1 MVQKEFFSQMEL
13 EQYTDKAKETMVE
26 AMENAR
32 ALDHQTITTAHV
44 MKAIL
49 LNNKKRFRKLIEL
62 VGGNYYWCIQ
72 ETDKILIS
80 LPRVEGYKNLFIDAE
95 LSESINS
102 ADIYAQKLGDK
113 FIGLEALFL
122 GIVLGKSE
130 ISKKLVKKMKNI
142 NQLEELVLAERK
154 GNKIES
160 QGHQEGDNILD
171 DYTVNLTNRA
181 SEGRI
186 DPIIGRDEEIRRTIQ
201 VLSRRTKNNPIL
213 IGFPGVG
220 KTAIAEGLALRIV
233 RKDVPEVLLDKKL
246 LSLDMG
252 SLVAGAK
259 YRGEFEERLKSV
271 LQAIESSKGEII
283 LFIDEVHLLVGAGK
297 SEGSMDA
304 SNLLKPALARGSL
317 RCIGA
322 TTLDEHRKYI
332 EKDAALARRFQPVM
346 ITPPN
351 TKECLS
357 ILRGIKDK
365 YEVHHGV
372 SISDNAL
379 IAAVKMSDRYI
390 TDRFLPDKAIDLVDE
405 AAAKLKMEL
414 GSKPI
419 ELEDLEREI
428 LQKEIERE
436 ALKKENDF
444 ESRARLTELVNDLK
458 MLSQKSNKLNE
469 QWKTEIVNVKD
480 LSSNKEMLEKFKSEL
495 EGSKRNG
502 DLQRAGELTYSVI
515 PKLEMEIKE
524 AEKRSLNA
532 KQINP
537 ERVSENHIAN
547 VVAKWSG
554 IPVEKLLGSEK
565 SKLMDMEELLSQS
578 VIGQKEPVES
588 VSKAIRRAK
597 AGLSDLKRPLASFL
611 FLGPTGVG
619 KTELSKT
626 LSEFLFQDR
635 EAMTRIDMSEYMEK
649 HSVARLIGSPPGYVG
664 FEEGGALTEAVRRK
678 PYQVVLFDEVE
689 KAHNDIINLLL
700 QVLDEGRLT
709 DAHGRNVSFANSI
722 IILTSNLG
730 AEEFIKPAENK
741 PKIIEQNVMKH
752 VKKWF
757 KPEFLNR
764 LDDIVTFNSLK
775 INDIEEIISIRVS
788 ELQQLLQER
797 NIDLVI
803 SEKAKSWIAKNSFDK
818 EYGARPLKRTIESNI
833 KDKLADQLLVGNLKE
848 GNVAFV
854 DEENDSISLKIR
866 DSVNT
871 VH

>member
-1 MVQKEFFSQMEL
+1 MEL
-13 EQYTDKAKETMVE
+13 EHYTDQAKKTMVE
-26 AMENAR
+26 AMESAR

-49 LNNKKRFRKLIEL
+49 LNNKGRFRKLIES
-62 VGGNYYWCIQ
+62 VGGNYYLVIQ

-80 LPRVEGYKNLFIDAE
+80 LPRVEGHKNLFVDAS
-95 LSESINS
+95 LSESIKN
-102 ADIYAQKLGDK
+102 AEIYAQRFGDK

-130 ISKKLVKKMKNI
+130 VSKKLVNKMKNI
-142 NQLEELVLAERK
+142 NQLEELVTAERR

-160 QGHQEGDNILD
+160 QSHQEGDNILH

-181 SEGRI
+181 SEGGI

-233 RKDVPEVLLDKKL
+233 REDVPEVLLDKKL

-271 LQAIESSKGEII
+271 LQAIERSKGEII

-372 SISDNAL
+372 SISDSAL
-379 IAAVKMSDRYI
+379 TAAVKMSDRYI

-444 ESRARLTELVNDLK
+444 ESRARLTELISDIK
-458 MLSQKSNKLNE
+458 MLSQKSNNLNE

-495 EGSKRNG
+495 EESKRNG

-537 ERVSENHIAN
+537 ERVSEDHIAN

-578 VIGQKEPVES
+578 VIGQREPVES

-619 KTELSKT
+619 KTELSKA

-689 KAHNDIINLLL
+689 KAHNDVLNLLL
-700 QVLDEGRLT
+700 QVLDEGNLT

-730 AEEFIKPAENK
+730 AEEFIKPADNK

-752 VKKWF
+752 VKNWF

-775 INDIEEIISIRVS
+775 INDIEEIISIR
-788 ELQQLLQER
+788 EL
-797 NIDLVI
+797 N
-803 SEKAKSWIAKNSFDK
+803 
-818 EYGARPLKRTIESNI
+818 
-833 KDKLADQLLVGNLKE
+833 
-848 GNVAFV
+848 
-854 DEENDSISLKIR
+854 KI
-866 DSVNT
+866 
-871 VH
+871 

>member
-1 MVQKEFFSQMEL
+1 MDL
-13 EQYTDKAKETMVE
+13 ERYTNNAKETMVE
-26 AMENAR
+26 AMENAK

-44 MKAIL
+44 MKSIL
-49 LNNKKRFRKLIEL
+49 LNNKQRFRKLIEL
-62 VGGNYYWCIQ
+62 VGGDYFSVLQ
-72 ETDKILIS
+72 EADKLLIS
-80 LPRVEGYKNLFIDAE
+80 LPKVEGHKNLFIDTN
-95 LSESINS
+95 LSEAIKS
-102 ADIYAQKLGDK
+102 AEIYADKLGDK

-122 GIVLGKSE
+122 GIALGQSE
-130 ISKKLVKKMKNI
+130 ISKKLKSKVKNI
-142 NQLEELVLAERK
+142 DQLEDFVLTDRK

-160 QGHQEGDNILD
+160 QTHQEGENVLDN
-171 DYTVNLTNRA
+171 YTVNLTDKA
-181 SEGRI
+181 LEGRI

-213 IGFPGVG
+213 IGSPGVG
-220 KTAIAEGLALRIV
+220 KTAIAEGLALRIF

-271 LQAIESSKGEII
+271 LQAIENSLGQII

-304 SNLLKPALARGSL
+304 SNLLKPALARGTL

-346 ITPPN
+346 VNPPSTN
-351 TKECLS
+351 ECLS

-372 SISDNAL
+372 SISDGAL

-390 TDRFLPDKAIDLVDE
+390 TDRFLPDKAIDLMDE

-419 ELEDLEREI
+419 EIEDLEREI

-444 ESRARLTELVNDLK
+444 ESRARLTELMNDLK
-458 MLSQKSNKLNE
+458 VLSQKSNTLNE
-469 QWKTEIVNVKD
+469 QWNMEIVNVKG
-480 LSSNKEMLEKFKSEL
+480 LSSNKEMLEKLKTEL
-495 EGSKRNG
+495 EESKRSG
-502 DLQRAGELTYSVI
+502 DLERAGELTYAVI
-515 PKLEMEIKE
+515 PKLEMAIEE
-524 AEKRSLNA
+524 AEKRSLDA

-537 ERVSENHIAN
+537 ERVSEDHIAN
-547 VVAKWSG
+547 VVSKWSG
-554 IPVEKLLGSEK
+554 IPVEKLLGNEK
-565 SKLMDMEELLSQS
+565 SQLMEMEALLSQS
-578 VIGQKEPVES
+578 VIGQREAVEC

-626 LSEFLFQDR
+626 LSEFLFQDK

-649 HSVARLIGSPPGYVG
+649 HSVSRLIGSPPGYVG

-678 PYQVVLFDEVE
+678 PYQVILFDEVE
-689 KAHNDIINLLL
+689 KAHNDVLNLLL
-700 QVLDEGRLT
+700 QVLDEGNLT
-709 DAHGRNVSFANSI
+709 DAHGRNISFSNAI

-730 AEEFIKPAENK
+730 SEEFNKTRDKGLKTIKH
-741 PKIIEQNVMKH
+741 NVMKH
-752 VKKWF
+752 VKRWF

-775 INDIEEIISIRVS
+775 INDIEKIISIRVV
-788 ELQQLLQER
+788 ELKKLLQEK

-803 SEKAKSWIAKNSFDK
+803 SEKAKSWIAKNSFDE

-833 KDKLADQLLVGNLKE
+833 KDKLADQLLSGKLKE
-848 GNVAFV
+848 GNLAFV

-866 DSVNT
+866 DSEKT
-871 VH
+871 IH

>member
-1 MVQKEFFSQMEL
+1 MDL
-13 EQYTDKAKETMVE
+13 ERYTNNAKETMVE
-26 AMENAR
+26 AMENAK

-44 MKAIL
+44 IKSIL
-49 LNNKKRFRKLIEL
+49 LNNKQRFRKLIEL
-62 VGGNYYWCIQ
+62 VGGDYFSVLQ
-72 ETDKILIS
+72 EADKLLIS
-80 LPRVEGYKNLFIDAE
+80 LPKVEGHKNLFIDTN
-95 LSESINS
+95 LSEAIKS
-102 ADIYAQKLGDK
+102 AEIYADKLGDK

-122 GIVLGKSE
+122 GIALGQSE
-130 ISKKLVKKMKNI
+130 ISKKLKSKVKNI
-142 NQLEELVLAERK
+142 DQLEDFVLTDRK

-160 QGHQEGDNILD
+160 QTHQEGENVLDN
-171 DYTVNLTNRA
+171 YTVNLTKKA
-181 SEGRI
+181 LEGRI

-213 IGFPGVG
+213 IGSPGVG
-220 KTAIAEGLALRIV
+220 KTAIAEGLALRIF

-252 SLVAGAK
+252 LLVAGAK

-271 LQAIESSKGEII
+271 LQAIENSQGQII

-304 SNLLKPALARGSL
+304 SNLLKPALARGTL

-346 ITPPN
+346 VNPPN
-351 TKECLS
+351 TNECLS

-372 SISDNAL
+372 SISDGAL

-390 TDRFLPDKAIDLVDE
+390 TDRFLPDKAIDLMDE

-444 ESRARLTELVNDLK
+444 ESRARLTELMNDLK
-458 MLSQKSNKLNE
+458 VLSQKSNTLNE
-469 QWKTEIVNVKD
+469 QWNMEIVNVKD
-480 LSSNKEMLEKFKSEL
+480 LSSNKEMLEKLKTEL
-495 EGSKRNG
+495 EESKRSG
-502 DLQRAGELTYSVI
+502 DLERAGELTYAVI
-515 PKLEMEIKE
+515 PKLEMAIEE
-524 AEKRSLNA
+524 AEKRSLDA

-537 ERVSENHIAN
+537 ERVSEDHIAN
-547 VVAKWSG
+547 VVSKWSG
-554 IPVEKLLGSEK
+554 IPVEKLLGNEK
-565 SKLMDMEELLSQS
+565 SQLMEMEALLSQS
-578 VIGQKEPVES
+578 VIGQREAVEC

-626 LSEFLFQDR
+626 LSEFLFQDK

-649 HSVARLIGSPPGYVG
+649 HSVSRLIGSPPGYVG

-678 PYQVVLFDEVE
+678 PYQVILFDEVE
-689 KAHNDIINLLL
+689 KAHNDVLNLLL
-700 QVLDEGRLT
+700 QVLDEGNLT
-709 DAHGRNVSFANSI
+709 DAHGRNISFSNAI

-730 AEEFIKPAENK
+730 SEEFNKTRDRGLKTIKH
-741 PKIIEQNVMKH
+741 NVMKH
-752 VKKWF
+752 VKGWF

-775 INDIEEIISIRVS
+775 INDIEKIISIRVG
-788 ELQQLLQER
+788 ELKKLLQEK

-803 SEKAKSWIAKNSFDK
+803 SEKAKSWIAKNSFDE

-833 KDKLADQLLVGNLKE
+833 KDKLADQLLLGKLKE
-848 GNVAFV
+848 GNLAFV
-854 DEENDSISLKIR
+854 DEENDSIALKIR
-866 DSVNT
+866 DSEKT
-871 VH
+871 IH

>member
-1 MVQKEFFSQMEL
+1 MDL
-13 EQYTDKAKETMVE
+13 ERYTNNAKETMVE
-26 AMENAR
+26 AMENAK

-44 MKAIL
+44 MKSIL
-49 LNNKKRFRKLIEL
+49 LNNKQRFRKLIEL
-62 VGGNYYWCIQ
+62 VGGDYFSVLQ
-72 ETDKILIS
+72 EADKLLIS
-80 LPRVEGYKNLFIDAE
+80 LPKVEGHKNLFIDTN
-95 LSESINS
+95 LSEAIKS
-102 ADIYAQKLGDK
+102 AEIYADKLGDK

-122 GIVLGKSE
+122 GIALGQSE
-130 ISKKLVKKMKNI
+130 ISKKLKSKVKNI
-142 NQLEELVLAERK
+142 DQLEDFVLKDRK

-160 QGHQEGDNILD
+160 QTHQEGENVLDN
-171 DYTVNLTNRA
+171 YTLNLTKKA
-181 SEGRI
+181 LEGRI

-213 IGFPGVG
+213 IGSPGVG
-220 KTAIAEGLALRIV
+220 KTAIAEGLALRIF

-252 SLVAGAK
+252 LLVAGAK

-271 LQAIESSKGEII
+271 LQAIENSQGQII

-304 SNLLKPALARGSL
+304 SNLLKPALARGTL

-346 ITPPN
+346 VNPPSTN
-351 TKECLS
+351 ECLS

-372 SISDNAL
+372 SISDGAL

-390 TDRFLPDKAIDLVDE
+390 TDRFLPDKAIDLMDE

-444 ESRARLTELVNDLK
+444 ESRARLTELMNDLK
-458 MLSQKSNKLNE
+458 VLSQKSNTLNE
-469 QWKTEIVNVKD
+469 QWNMEIVNVKD
-480 LSSNKEMLEKFKSEL
+480 LSSNKEMLEKLKTEL
-495 EGSKRNG
+495 EESKRSG
-502 DLQRAGELTYSVI
+502 DLERAGELTYAVI
-515 PKLEMEIKE
+515 PKLEMAIEE
-524 AEKRSLNA
+524 AEKRSLDA

-537 ERVSENHIAN
+537 ERVSEDHIAN
-547 VVAKWSG
+547 VVSKWTG
-554 IPVEKLLGSEK
+554 IPVEKLLGNEK
-565 SKLMDMEELLSQS
+565 SQLMEMEALLSQS
-578 VIGQKEPVES
+578 VIGQREAVEC

-626 LSEFLFQDR
+626 LSEFLFQDK

-649 HSVARLIGSPPGYVG
+649 HSVSRLIGSPPGYVG

-678 PYQVVLFDEVE
+678 PYQVILFDEVE
-689 KAHNDIINLLL
+689 KAHNDVLNLLL
-700 QVLDEGRLT
+700 QVLDEGNLT
-709 DAHGRNVSFANSI
+709 DAHGRNISFSNAI

-730 AEEFIKPAENK
+730 SEEFNKTRDRGLKTIKH
-741 PKIIEQNVMKH
+741 NVMKH
-752 VKKWF
+752 VKGWF

-775 INDIEEIISIRVS
+775 INDIEKIISIRVG
-788 ELQQLLQER
+788 ELKKLLQEK

-803 SEKAKSWIAKNSFDK
+803 SEKAKSWIAKNSFDE

-833 KDKLADQLLVGNLKE
+833 KDKLADQLLLGKLKE
-848 GNVAFV
+848 GNLAFV
-854 DEENDSISLKIR
+854 DEENDSIALKIR
-866 DSVNT
+866 DSEKT
-871 VH
+871 IH

>member
-1 MVQKEFFSQMEL
+1 
-13 EQYTDKAKETMVE
+13 
-26 AMENAR
+26 
-32 ALDHQTITTAHV
+32 
-44 MKAIL
+44 
-49 LNNKKRFRKLIEL
+49 
-62 VGGNYYWCIQ
+62 
-72 ETDKILIS
+72 
-80 LPRVEGYKNLFIDAE
+80 
-95 LSESINS
+95 
-102 ADIYAQKLGDK
+102 
-113 FIGLEALFL
+113 
-122 GIVLGKSE
+122 
-130 ISKKLVKKMKNI
+130 MKNI
-142 NQLEELVLAERK
+142 NQLEELVLAERR

-372 SISDNAL
+372 SISDSAL

-444 ESRARLTELVNDLK
+444 ESRARLTELMNDLK

-495 EGSKRNG
+495 EESKRNG

-537 ERVSENHIAN
+537 ERVSEDHIAN

-578 VIGQKEPVES
+578 VIGQKEPVKS

-689 KAHNDIINLLL
+689 KAHNDVLNLLL
-700 QVLDEGRLT
+700 QVLEEGSLT

-730 AEEFIKPAENK
+730 AEEFIKPADNK

-866 DSVNT
+866 DSANT
-871 VH
+871 IH

>member
-1 MVQKEFFSQMEL
+1 MDL
-13 EQYTDKAKETMVE
+13 ERYTNNAKETMVE
-26 AMENAR
+26 AMENAK

-44 MKAIL
+44 MKSIL
-49 LNNKKRFRKLIEL
+49 LNNKQRFRKLIEL
-62 VGGNYYWCIQ
+62 VGGDYFSVLQ
-72 ETDKILIS
+72 EADKLLIS
-80 LPRVEGYKNLFIDAE
+80 LPKVEGHKNLFIDTN
-95 LSESINS
+95 LSEAIKS
-102 ADIYAQKLGDK
+102 AEIYADKLGDK

-122 GIVLGKSE
+122 GIALGQSE
-130 ISKKLVKKMKNI
+130 ISKKLKSKVKNI
-142 NQLEELVLAERK
+142 DQLEDFVLTDRK

-160 QGHQEGDNILD
+160 QTHQEGENVLDN
-171 DYTVNLTNRA
+171 YTVNLTKKA
-181 SEGRI
+181 LEGRI

-213 IGFPGVG
+213 IGSPGVG
-220 KTAIAEGLALRIV
+220 KTAIAEGLALRIF

-252 SLVAGAK
+252 LLVAGAK

-271 LQAIESSKGEII
+271 LQAIENSQGQII

-304 SNLLKPALARGSL
+304 SNLLKPALARGTL

-346 ITPPN
+346 VNPPN
-351 TKECLS
+351 TNECLS

-372 SISDNAL
+372 SISDGAL

-390 TDRFLPDKAIDLVDE
+390 TDRFLPDKAIDLMDE

-444 ESRARLTELVNDLK
+444 ESRARLTELMNDLK
-458 MLSQKSNKLNE
+458 VLSQKSNTLNE
-469 QWKTEIVNVKD
+469 QWNMEIVNVKD
-480 LSSNKEMLEKFKSEL
+480 LSSNKEMLEKLKTEL
-495 EGSKRNG
+495 EESKRSG
-502 DLQRAGELTYSVI
+502 DLERAGELTYAVI
-515 PKLEMEIKE
+515 PKLEMAIEE
-524 AEKRSLNA
+524 AEKRSLDA

-537 ERVSENHIAN
+537 ERVSEDHIAN
-547 VVAKWSG
+547 VVSKWSG
-554 IPVEKLLGSEK
+554 IPVEKLLGNEK
-565 SKLMDMEELLSQS
+565 SQLMEMEALLSQS
-578 VIGQKEPVES
+578 VIGQREAVEC

-626 LSEFLFQDR
+626 LSEFLFQDK

-649 HSVARLIGSPPGYVG
+649 HSVSRLIGSPPGYVG

-678 PYQVVLFDEVE
+678 PYQVILFDEVE
-689 KAHNDIINLLL
+689 KAHNDVLNLLL
-700 QVLDEGRLT
+700 QVLDEGNLT
-709 DAHGRNVSFANSI
+709 DAHGRNISFSNAI

-730 AEEFIKPAENK
+730 SEEFNKTRDRGLKTIKH
-741 PKIIEQNVMKH
+741 NVMKH
-752 VKKWF
+752 VKGWF

-775 INDIEEIISIRVS
+775 INDIEKIISIRVG
-788 ELQQLLQER
+788 ELKKLLQEK

-803 SEKAKSWIAKNSFDK
+803 SEKAKSWIAKNSFDE

-833 KDKLADQLLVGNLKE
+833 KDKLADQLLSGKLKE
-848 GNVAFV
+848 GNLAFV
-854 DEENDSISLKIR
+854 DEENDSISLIIR
-866 DSVNT
+866 DSEKT
-871 VH
+871 IH

>member
-1 MVQKEFFSQMEL
+1 MDL
-13 EQYTDKAKETMVE
+13 ERYTDNAKETMVE
-26 AMENAR
+26 AMENAK

-44 MKAIL
+44 VKSIL
-49 LNNKKRFRKLIEL
+49 LNNKQRFRKLIEL
-62 VGGNYYWCIQ
+62 VGGDYFSVLQ
-72 ETDKILIS
+72 EADKLLIS
-80 LPRVEGYKNLFIDAE
+80 LPKVEGHKNLFIDTN
-95 LSESINS
+95 LSEAIKS
-102 ADIYAQKLGDK
+102 AEIYADKLGDK

-122 GIVLGKSE
+122 GIALGQSE
-130 ISKKLVKKMKNI
+130 ISKKLKSKVKNI
-142 NQLEELVLAERK
+142 DQLEDFVLKDRK

-160 QGHQEGDNILD
+160 QTHQEGENVLDN
-171 DYTVNLTNRA
+171 YTVNLTKKA
-181 SEGRI
+181 LEGRI

-213 IGFPGVG
+213 IGSPGVG
-220 KTAIAEGLALRIV
+220 KTAIAEGLALRIF

-252 SLVAGAK
+252 LLVAGAK

-271 LQAIESSKGEII
+271 LQAIENSQGQII

-304 SNLLKPALARGSL
+304 SNLLKPALARGTL

-346 ITPPN
+346 VNPPN
-351 TKECLS
+351 TNECLS

-372 SISDNAL
+372 SISDGAL

-390 TDRFLPDKAIDLVDE
+390 TDRFLPDKAIDLMDE

-444 ESRARLTELVNDLK
+444 ESRARLTELMNDLK
-458 MLSQKSNKLNE
+458 VLSQKSNTLNE
-469 QWKTEIVNVKD
+469 QWNMEIVNVKD
-480 LSSNKEMLEKFKSEL
+480 LSSNKEMLEKLKTEL
-495 EGSKRNG
+495 EESKRSG
-502 DLQRAGELTYSVI
+502 DLERAGELTYAVI
-515 PKLEMEIKE
+515 PKLEMAIEE
-524 AEKRSLNA
+524 AEKRSLDA

-537 ERVSENHIAN
+537 ERVSEDHIAN
-547 VVAKWSG
+547 VVSKWSG
-554 IPVEKLLGSEK
+554 IPVEKLLGNEK
-565 SKLMDMEELLSQS
+565 SQLMEMEALLSQS
-578 VIGQKEPVES
+578 VIGQREAVEC

-626 LSEFLFQDR
+626 LSEFLFQDK

-649 HSVARLIGSPPGYVG
+649 HSVSRLIGSPPGYVG

-678 PYQVVLFDEVE
+678 PYQVILFDEVE
-689 KAHNDIINLLL
+689 KAHNDVLNLLL
-700 QVLDEGRLT
+700 QVLDEGNLT
-709 DAHGRNVSFANSI
+709 DAHGRNISFSNAI

-730 AEEFIKPAENK
+730 SEEFNKNRDRGLKTIKH
-741 PKIIEQNVMKH
+741 NVMKH
-752 VKKWF
+752 VKGWF

-775 INDIEEIISIRVS
+775 INDIEKIISIRVG
-788 ELQQLLQER
+788 ELKKLLQEK

-803 SEKAKSWIAKNSFDK
+803 SEKAKSWIAKNSFDE

-833 KDKLADQLLVGNLKE
+833 KDKLADQLLLGKLKE
-848 GNVAFV
+848 GNLAFV
-854 DEENDSISLKIR
+854 DEENDSISLIIR
-866 DSVNT
+866 DSEKT
-871 VH
+871 IH

>member
-1 MVQKEFFSQMEL
+1 MEL

-26 AMENAR
+26 AMESAR

-62 VGGNYYWCIQ
+62 VGGNYYWVIQ

-80 LPRVEGYKNLFIDAE
+80 LPRVEGHKNLFIDAN
-95 LSESINS
+95 LSESIKN
-102 ADIYAQKLGDK
+102 AEIYAQRFGDK

-130 ISKKLVKKMKNI
+130 ISKKLVNKMKNI
-142 NQLEELVLAERK
+142 NQLEELVTAERR

-160 QGHQEGDNILD
+160 QTHQEGDNILD

-181 SEGRI
+181 SEGSI

-233 RKDVPEVLLDKKL
+233 REDVPEVLLDKKL

-271 LQAIESSKGEII
+271 LQAIERSKGEII

-372 SISDNAL
+372 SISDSAL
-379 IAAVKMSDRYI
+379 TAAVKMSDRYI

-444 ESRARLTELVNDLK
+444 ESRARLTELMNDLK

-495 EGSKRNG
+495 EESKRNG

-537 ERVSENHIAN
+537 ERVSEDHIAN

-578 VIGQKEPVES
+578 VIGQKEPVEC

-619 KTELSKT
+619 KTELSKA

-689 KAHNDIINLLL
+689 KAHNDVLNLLL
-700 QVLDEGRLT
+700 QVLDEGSLT

-730 AEEFIKPAENK
+730 AEEFIKPADNK
-741 PKIIEQNVMKH
+741 PKIIEKRVMKH
-752 VKKWF
+752 VKNWF

-775 INDIEEIISIRVS
+775 INDIQEIISIRVY
-788 ELQQLLQER
+788 ELKKLLQER

-848 GNVAFV
+848 GNIAFV

-866 DSVNT
+866 DSANT
-871 VH
+871 LH

>member
-1 MVQKEFFSQMEL
+1 MDL
-13 EQYTDKAKETMVE
+13 ERYTNNAKETMVE
-26 AMENAR
+26 AMESAR
-32 ALDHQTITTAHV
+32 ALGHQTITTTHV

-49 LNNKKRFRKLIEL
+49 LNNKKRFIKLIEL
-62 VGGNYYWCIQ
+62 AGGDFFSVLQ
-72 ETDKILIS
+72 EVDKLLIS
-80 LPRVEGYKNLFIDAE
+80 LPRVEGHQNLFIDAK
-95 LSESINS
+95 LSEAIKS
-102 ADIYAQKLGDK
+102 AETFADKFGDK
-113 FIGLEALFL
+113 FIGSESLFL
-122 GIVLGKSE
+122 GIASGNSE
-130 ISKKLVKKMKNI
+130 LTKKLASEMKNF
-142 NQLEELVLAERK
+142 NQLEDLVLADRK

-160 QGHQEGDNILD
+160 QAYQEGDNILD
-171 DYTVNLTNRA
+171 NYTVNLTKQA
-181 SEGRI
+181 LEGHI

-233 RKDVPEVLLDKKL
+233 RRDVPEILLDKKL

-252 SLVAGAK
+252 ALVAGAK
-259 YRGEFEERLKSV
+259 YRGEFEERLKGV
-271 LQAIESSKGEII
+271 LQAIENSFGQII

-346 ITPPN
+346 VSPPSTN
-351 TKECLS
+351 ECLS

-372 SISDNAL
+372 SISDSAL

-405 AAAKLKMEL
+405 ASAKLKMEL

-436 ALKKENDF
+436 ALKKETDF
-444 ESRARLTELVNDLK
+444 ESRARLTELINDLK
-458 MLSQKSNKLNE
+458 VLSQKSKKLTE
-469 QWKTEIVNVKD
+469 QWNTEIVNVKD
-480 LSSNKEMLEKFKSEL
+480 LSSNKETLERLKTEL
-495 EGSKRNG
+495 EEAKRNG
-502 DLQRAGELTYSVI
+502 QLERAGELTYSEI
-515 PKLEMEIKE
+515 PKLEMAIRE
-524 AEKRSLNA
+524 AETRSLNA
-532 KQINP
+532 EQINP
-537 ERVSENHIAN
+537 ERVSEDHIAN

-554 IPVEKLLGSEK
+554 IPVEKLLGNEK
-565 SKLMDMEELLSQS
+565 SQLMEMEEILSQT
-578 VIGQKEPVES
+578 VIGQKEAVES

-597 AGLSDLKRPLASFL
+597 AGLSDLKKPLASFL

-626 LSEFLFQDR
+626 LSEFLFQDK

-649 HSVARLIGSPPGYVG
+649 HSVSRLIGSPPGYVG
-664 FEEGGALTEAVRRK
+664 FEEGGALTEAIRRK
-678 PYQVVLFDEVE
+678 PYQVILFDEVE
-689 KAHNDIINLLL
+689 KAHNDVLNLLL
-700 QVLDEGRLT
+700 QVLDEGHLT
-709 DAHGRNVSFANSI
+709 DAQGRNISFSNSI

-730 AEEFIKPAENK
+730 SEEFHKSGDSNLKSIKH
-741 PKIIEQNVMKH
+741 NVMKH
-752 VKKWF
+752 VKGWF

-775 INDIEEIISIRVS
+775 INDIEEIISIRVL
-788 ELQQLLQER
+788 ELKKLLQEK

-803 SEKAKSWIAKNSFDK
+803 SDKAKNWIAKNSFDE
-818 EYGARPLKRTIESNI
+818 EYGARPLKRMIESNI
-833 KDKLADQLLVGNLKE
+833 KNKLADQLLLGKLKD

-854 DEENDSISLKIR
+854 DEENDSISLKIE
-866 DSVNT
+866 DSAST
-871 VH
+871 IH

>member
-1 MVQKEFFSQMEL
+1 MDL
-13 EQYTDKAKETMVE
+13 ERYTDNAKETMVE
-26 AMENAR
+26 AMENAK

-44 MKAIL
+44 IKSIL
-49 LNNKKRFRKLIEL
+49 LNNKQRFRKLIEL
-62 VGGNYYWCIQ
+62 VGGDYFSVLQ
-72 ETDKILIS
+72 EADKLLIS
-80 LPRVEGYKNLFIDAE
+80 LPKVEGHKNLFIDTN
-95 LSESINS
+95 LSEAIKS
-102 ADIYAQKLGDK
+102 AEIYADKLGDK

-122 GIVLGKSE
+122 GIALGQSE
-130 ISKKLVKKMKNI
+130 ISKKLKSKVKNI
-142 NQLEELVLAERK
+142 DQLEDFVLKDRK

-160 QGHQEGDNILD
+160 QTHQEGENVLDN
-171 DYTVNLTNRA
+171 YTLNLTKKA
-181 SEGRI
+181 LEGRI

-213 IGFPGVG
+213 IGSPGVG
-220 KTAIAEGLALRIV
+220 KTAIAEGLALRIF

-252 SLVAGAK
+252 LLVAGAK

-271 LQAIESSKGEII
+271 LQAIENSQGQII

-304 SNLLKPALARGSL
+304 SNLLKPALARGTL

-346 ITPPN
+346 VNPPSTN
-351 TKECLS
+351 ECLS

-372 SISDNAL
+372 SISDGAL

-390 TDRFLPDKAIDLVDE
+390 TDRFLPDKAIDLMDE

-444 ESRARLTELVNDLK
+444 ESRARLTELMNDLK
-458 MLSQKSNKLNE
+458 VLSQKSNTLNE
-469 QWKTEIVNVKD
+469 QWNMEIVNVKG
-480 LSSNKEMLEKFKSEL
+480 LSSNKEMLEKLKTEL
-495 EGSKRNG
+495 EESKRSG
-502 DLQRAGELTYSVI
+502 DLERAGELTYAVI
-515 PKLEMEIKE
+515 PKLEMAIEE
-524 AEKRSLNA
+524 AEKRSLDA

-537 ERVSENHIAN
+537 ERVSEDHIAN
-547 VVAKWSG
+547 VVSKWTG
-554 IPVEKLLGSEK
+554 IPVEKLLGNEK
-565 SKLMDMEELLSQS
+565 SQLMEMEALLSQS
-578 VIGQKEPVES
+578 VIGQREAVEC

-626 LSEFLFQDR
+626 LSEFLFQDK

-649 HSVARLIGSPPGYVG
+649 HSVSRLIGSPPGYVG

-678 PYQVVLFDEVE
+678 PYQVILFDEVE
-689 KAHNDIINLLL
+689 KAHNDVLNLLL
-700 QVLDEGRLT
+700 QVLDEGNLT
-709 DAHGRNVSFANSI
+709 DAHGRNISFSNAI

-730 AEEFIKPAENK
+730 SEEFNKTRDRGLKTIKH
-741 PKIIEQNVMKH
+741 NVMKH
-752 VKKWF
+752 VKGWF

-775 INDIEEIISIRVS
+775 INDIEKIISIRVG
-788 ELQQLLQER
+788 ELKKLLQEK

-803 SEKAKSWIAKNSFDK
+803 SEKAKSWIAKNSFDE

-833 KDKLADQLLVGNLKE
+833 KDKLADQLLLGKLKE
-848 GNVAFV
+848 GNLAFV
-854 DEENDSISLKIR
+854 DEENDSIALKIR
-866 DSVNT
+866 DSET
-871 VH
+871 TIH

>member
-1 MVQKEFFSQMEL
+1 MDL

-26 AMENAR
+26 AMESAR

-62 VGGNYYWCIQ
+62 VGGNYYWVIQ

-95 LSESINS
+95 LSESIKS

-130 ISKKLVKKMKNI
+130 ISKKLVNKMKNI
-142 NQLEELVLAERK
+142 NQLEELVLAERR

-372 SISDNAL
+372 SISDSAL

-444 ESRARLTELVNDLK
+444 ESRARLTELMNDLK

-495 EGSKRNG
+495 EESKRNG

-537 ERVSENHIAN
+537 ERVSEDHIAN

-578 VIGQKEPVES
+578 VIGQKEAVES

-689 KAHNDIINLLL
+689 KAHNDVLNLLL
-700 QVLDEGRLT
+700 QVLDEGSLT

-730 AEEFIKPAENK
+730 AEEFIKPADNK

-752 VKKWF
+752 VKNWF

-866 DSVNT
+866 DSANT
-871 VH
+871 IH

>member
-1 MVQKEFFSQMEL
+1 MDL
-13 EQYTDKAKETMVE
+13 ERYTNNAKETMVE
-26 AMENAR
+26 AMENAK

-44 MKAIL
+44 MKSIL
-49 LNNKKRFRKLIEL
+49 LNNKQRFRKLIEL
-62 VGGNYYWCIQ
+62 VGGDYFSVLQ
-72 ETDKILIS
+72 EADKLLIS
-80 LPRVEGYKNLFIDAE
+80 LPKVEGHKNLFIDTN
-95 LSESINS
+95 LSEAIKS
-102 ADIYAQKLGDK
+102 AEIYADKLGDK

-122 GIVLGKSE
+122 GIALGQSE
-130 ISKKLVKKMKNI
+130 ISKKLKSKVKNI
-142 NQLEELVLAERK
+142 DQLEDFVLTDRK

-160 QGHQEGDNILD
+160 QTHQEGENVLDN
-171 DYTVNLTNRA
+171 YTVNLTKKA
-181 SEGRI
+181 LEGRI

-213 IGFPGVG
+213 IGSPGVG
-220 KTAIAEGLALRIV
+220 KTAIAEGLALRIF

-252 SLVAGAK
+252 LLVAGAK

-271 LQAIESSKGEII
+271 LQAIENSQGQII

-304 SNLLKPALARGSL
+304 SNLLKPALARGTL

-346 ITPPN
+346 VNPPSTN
-351 TKECLS
+351 ECLS

-372 SISDNAL
+372 SISDGAL

-390 TDRFLPDKAIDLVDE
+390 TDRFLPDKAIDLMDE

-444 ESRARLTELVNDLK
+444 ESRARLTELMNDLK
-458 MLSQKSNKLNE
+458 VLSQKSNTLNE
-469 QWKTEIVNVKD
+469 QWNMEIVNVKD
-480 LSSNKEMLEKFKSEL
+480 LSSNKEMLEKLKTEL
-495 EGSKRNG
+495 EESKRSG
-502 DLQRAGELTYSVI
+502 DLERAGELTYAVI
-515 PKLEMEIKE
+515 PKLEMAIEE
-524 AEKRSLNA
+524 AEKRSLDA

-537 ERVSENHIAN
+537 ERVSEDHIAN
-547 VVAKWSG
+547 VVSKWSG
-554 IPVEKLLGSEK
+554 IPVEKLLGNEK
-565 SKLMDMEELLSQS
+565 SQLMEMEALLSQS
-578 VIGQKEPVES
+578 VIGQREAVEC

-626 LSEFLFQDR
+626 LSEFLFQDK

-649 HSVARLIGSPPGYVG
+649 HSVSRLIGSPPGYVG

-678 PYQVVLFDEVE
+678 PYQVILFDEVE
-689 KAHNDIINLLL
+689 KAHNDVLNLLL
-700 QVLDEGRLT
+700 QVLDEGNLT
-709 DAHGRNVSFANSI
+709 DAHGRNISFSNAI

-730 AEEFIKPAENK
+730 SEEFNKTRDRGLKTIKH
-741 PKIIEQNVMKH
+741 NVMKH
-752 VKKWF
+752 VKGWF

-775 INDIEEIISIRVS
+775 INDIEKIISIRVG
-788 ELQQLLQER
+788 ELKKLLQEK

-803 SEKAKSWIAKNSFDK
+803 SEKAKSWIAKNSFDE

-833 KDKLADQLLVGNLKE
+833 KDKLADQLLLGKLKE
-848 GNVAFV
+848 GNLAFV
-854 DEENDSISLKIR
+854 DEENDSIALKIR
-866 DSVNT
+866 DSEKT
-871 VH
+871 IH

>member
-1 MVQKEFFSQMEL
+1 MDL
-13 EQYTDKAKETMVE
+13 ERYTNNAKETMVE
-26 AMENAR
+26 AMESAR
-32 ALDHQTITTAHV
+32 ALGHQAITVTHV

-49 LNNKKRFRKLIEL
+49 LNNKKRFTKLIEL
-62 VGGNYYWCIQ
+62 AGGDFFSVLQ
-72 ETDKILIS
+72 AVDRLLIS
-80 LPRVEGYKNLFIDAE
+80 QPRVEGYQNLFIDTK
-95 LSESINS
+95 LSEAIKGAEIF
-102 ADIYAQKLGDK
+102 ADKLGDK
-113 FIGLEALFL
+113 FIGLESLFV
-122 GIVLGKSE
+122 GIALGKSE
-130 ISKKLVKKMKNI
+130 IAKKLTSEMKNF
-142 NQLEELVLAERK
+142 NQLEDIVLADRK
-154 GNKIES
+154 GNTIES
-160 QGHQEGDNILD
+160 QAHQEGGNILH
-171 DYTVNLTNRA
+171 DYTINLTDKA
-181 SEGRI
+181 TEGHI

-252 SLVAGAK
+252 SLVAGSK
-259 YRGEFEERLKSV
+259 YRGEFEERLKGV
-271 LQAIESSKGEII
+271 LQAIENSFGQII

-346 ITPPN
+346 VNPPSTN
-351 TKECLS
+351 ECLS

-372 SISDNAL
+372 SISDSAL
-379 IAAVKMSDRYI
+379 ITAVKMSDRYI

-405 AAAKLKMEL
+405 ASAKLKMEL

-444 ESRARLTELVNDLK
+444 ESRARLAELINDLK
-458 MLSQKSNKLNE
+458 VLSQKSRKLTE
-469 QWKTEIVNVKD
+469 QWNTEIVNVKG
-480 LSSNKEMLEKFKSEL
+480 LSSNKEMLERLKTEL
-495 EGSKRNG
+495 EEAKRNG
-502 DLQRAGELTYSVI
+502 NLERAGELTYSEI
-515 PKLEMEIKE
+515 PKLEIAIKE
-524 AEKRSLNA
+524 AERRSLNA

-537 ERVSENHIAN
+537 ERVSEDHIAN

-554 IPVEKLLGSEK
+554 IPVEKLLGNEK
-565 SKLMDMEELLSQS
+565 SQLMEMEVLLSQS
-578 VIGQKEPVES
+578 VIGQKEAVES

-597 AGLSDLKRPLASFL
+597 SGLSDLKKPLASFL

-619 KTELSKT
+619 KTELTKT
-626 LSEFLFQDR
+626 LSEFLFQNK

-649 HSVARLIGSPPGYVG
+649 HSVSRLIGSPPGYVG
-664 FEEGGALTEAVRRK
+664 FEEGGALTEAIRRK
-678 PYQVVLFDEVE
+678 PYQVILFDEVE
-689 KAHNDIINLLL
+689 KAHNDVLNLLL
-700 QVLDEGRLT
+700 QVLDEGHLT
-709 DAHGRNVSFANSI
+709 DASGRNISFSNSI

-730 AEEFIKPAENK
+730 SEEFYKSGDSNLETIRH
-741 PKIIEQNVMKH
+741 NVMKH
-752 VKKWF
+752 VKSWF

-764 LDDIVTFNSLK
+764 LDDIVTFNSLT
-775 INDIEEIISIRVS
+775 INDIEEIISIRVL
-788 ELQQLLQER
+788 ELKKLLQEK

-803 SEKAKSWIAKNSFDK
+803 SDKAKNWIAKNSFDE
-818 EYGARPLKRTIESNI
+818 EYGARPLKRSIESNI
-833 KDKLADQLLVGNLKE
+833 KDKLADQLLLGKLKD
-848 GNVAFV
+848 GNVAFI
-854 DEENDSISLKIR
+854 DEENDSLSLKIR
-866 DSVNT
+866 DSAGT
-871 VH
+871 IH

>member
-1 MVQKEFFSQMEL
+1 MDL
-13 EQYTDKAKETMVE
+13 ERYTDNAKETMVE
-26 AMENAR
+26 AMENAK

-44 MKAIL
+44 MKSIL
-49 LNNKKRFRKLIEL
+49 LNNKQRFRKLIEL
-62 VGGNYYWCIQ
+62 VGGDYFSVLQ
-72 ETDKILIS
+72 EADKLLIS
-80 LPRVEGYKNLFIDAE
+80 LPKVEGHKNLFIDTN
-95 LSESINS
+95 LSEAIKS
-102 ADIYAQKLGDK
+102 AEIYADKLGDK

-122 GIVLGKSE
+122 GIALGQSE
-130 ISKKLVKKMKNI
+130 ISKKLKSKVKNI
-142 NQLEELVLAERK
+142 DQLEDFVLTDRK

-160 QGHQEGDNILD
+160 QTHQEGENVLDN
-171 DYTVNLTNRA
+171 YTVNLTKKA
-181 SEGRI
+181 LEGRI

-213 IGFPGVG
+213 IGSPGVG
-220 KTAIAEGLALRIV
+220 KTAIAEGLALRIF

-252 SLVAGAK
+252 LLVAGAK

-271 LQAIESSKGEII
+271 LQAIENSQGQII

-304 SNLLKPALARGSL
+304 SNLLKPALARGTL

-346 ITPPN
+346 VNPPSTN
-351 TKECLS
+351 ECLS

-372 SISDNAL
+372 SISDGAL

-390 TDRFLPDKAIDLVDE
+390 TDRFLPDKAIDLMDE

-444 ESRARLTELVNDLK
+444 ESRARLTELMNDLK
-458 MLSQKSNKLNE
+458 VLSQKSNTLNE
-469 QWKTEIVNVKD
+469 QWNMEIVNVKD
-480 LSSNKEMLEKFKSEL
+480 LSSNKEMLEKLKTEL
-495 EGSKRNG
+495 EESKRSG
-502 DLQRAGELTYSVI
+502 DLERAGELTYAVI
-515 PKLEMEIKE
+515 PKLEMAIEE
-524 AEKRSLNA
+524 AEKRSLDA

-537 ERVSENHIAN
+537 ERVSEDHIAN
-547 VVAKWSG
+547 VVSKWSG
-554 IPVEKLLGSEK
+554 IPVEKLLGNEK
-565 SKLMDMEELLSQS
+565 SQLMEMEALLSQS
-578 VIGQKEPVES
+578 VIGQREAVEC

-626 LSEFLFQDR
+626 LSEFLFQDK

-649 HSVARLIGSPPGYVG
+649 HSVSRLIGSPPGYVG

-678 PYQVVLFDEVE
+678 PYQVILFDEVE
-689 KAHNDIINLLL
+689 KAHNDVLNLLL
-700 QVLDEGRLT
+700 QVLDEGNLT
-709 DAHGRNVSFANSI
+709 DAHGRNISFSNAI

-730 AEEFIKPAENK
+730 SEEYNK
-741 PKIIEQNVMKH
+741 TRDRGLKIIKHNVMKH
-752 VKKWF
+752 VKGWF

-775 INDIEEIISIRVS
+775 INDIEKIISIRVG
-788 ELQQLLQER
+788 ELKKLLQEK

-803 SEKAKSWIAKNSFDK
+803 SEKAKSWIAKNSFDE

-833 KDKLADQLLVGNLKE
+833 KDKLADQLLLGKLKE
-848 GNVAFV
+848 GNLAFV

-866 DSVNT
+866 DSEKT
-871 VH
+871 IH

>member
-1 MVQKEFFSQMEL
+1 MDL
-13 EQYTDKAKETMVE
+13 ERYTDNAKETMVE
-26 AMENAR
+26 AMENAK
-32 ALDHQTITTAHV
+32 ALNHQTITTAHV
-44 MKAIL
+44 MKSIL
-49 LNNKKRFRKLIEL
+49 LNNKQRFRKLIEL
-62 VGGNYYWCIQ
+62 LGGDYFSVLQ
-72 ETDKILIS
+72 EADKLLIS
-80 LPRVEGYKNLFIDAE
+80 LPKVEGHKNLFIDTN
-95 LSESINS
+95 LSEAIKS
-102 ADIYAQKLGDK
+102 AEIYADKLGDK

-122 GIVLGKSE
+122 GIALGQSE
-130 ISKKLVKKMKNI
+130 ISKKLKSKVKNI
-142 NQLEELVLAERK
+142 DQLEDFVLTDRK

-160 QGHQEGDNILD
+160 QTHQEGENVLDN
-171 DYTVNLTNRA
+171 YTVNLTKKA
-181 SEGRI
+181 LEGRI

-213 IGFPGVG
+213 IGSPGVG
-220 KTAIAEGLALRIV
+220 KTAIAEGLALRIF

-252 SLVAGAK
+252 LLVAGAK

-271 LQAIESSKGEII
+271 LQAIENSQGQII

-304 SNLLKPALARGSL
+304 SNLLKPALARGTL

-346 ITPPN
+346 VNPPSTN
-351 TKECLS
+351 ECLS

-372 SISDNAL
+372 SISDSAL

-390 TDRFLPDKAIDLVDE
+390 TDRFLPDKAIDLMDE

-444 ESRARLTELVNDLK
+444 ESRARLTELMNDLK
-458 MLSQKSNKLNE
+458 VLSQKSNKLNE
-469 QWKTEIVNVKD
+469 QWNMEIVNVKD
-480 LSSNKEMLEKFKSEL
+480 LSSNKEMLEKLKTEL
-495 EGSKRNG
+495 EESKRSG
-502 DLQRAGELTYSVI
+502 DLERAGELTYAVI
-515 PKLEMEIKE
+515 PKLEMAIEE
-524 AEKRSLNA
+524 AEKRSLDA

-537 ERVSENHIAN
+537 ERVSEDHIAN
-547 VVAKWSG
+547 VVSKWSG
-554 IPVEKLLGSEK
+554 IPVEKLLGNEK
-565 SKLMDMEELLSQS
+565 SQLMEMEALLSQS
-578 VIGQKEPVES
+578 VIGQSEAVEC

-626 LSEFLFQDR
+626 LSEFLFQDK

-649 HSVARLIGSPPGYVG
+649 HSVSRLIGSPPGYVG

-678 PYQVVLFDEVE
+678 PYQVILFDEVE
-689 KAHNDIINLLL
+689 KAHNDVLNLLL
-700 QVLDEGRLT
+700 QVLDEGNLT
-709 DAHGRNVSFANSI
+709 DAHGRNISFSNAI

-730 AEEFIKPAENK
+730 SEEFNKNRDRGLKTIKY
-741 PKIIEQNVMKH
+741 NVMEH
-752 VKKWF
+752 VKGWF

-775 INDIEEIISIRVS
+775 INDIEKIISIRVG
-788 ELQQLLQER
+788 ELKKLLQEK

-803 SEKAKSWIAKNSFDK
+803 SEKAKSWIAKNSFDE

-833 KDKLADQLLVGNLKE
+833 KDKLADQLLLGKLKE
-848 GNVAFV
+848 GNLAFV

-866 DSVNT
+866 DSEKT
-871 VH
+871 IH

>member
-1 MVQKEFFSQMEL
+1 MDL
-13 EQYTDKAKETMVE
+13 ERYTNNAKETMVE
-26 AMENAR
+26 AMENAK

-44 MKAIL
+44 VKSIL
-49 LNNKKRFRKLIEL
+49 LNNKQRFRKLIEL
-62 VGGNYYWCIQ
+62 VGGDYFSVLQ
-72 ETDKILIS
+72 EADKLLIS
-80 LPRVEGYKNLFIDAE
+80 LPKVEGHKNLFIDTN
-95 LSESINS
+95 LSEAIKS
-102 ADIYAQKLGDK
+102 AEIYADKLGDK

-122 GIVLGKSE
+122 GIALGQSE
-130 ISKKLVKKMKNI
+130 ISKKLKSKVKNI
-142 NQLEELVLAERK
+142 DQLEDFVLTDRK

-160 QGHQEGDNILD
+160 QTHQEGENVLDN
-171 DYTVNLTNRA
+171 YTVNLTKKA
-181 SEGRI
+181 LEGRI

-213 IGFPGVG
+213 IGSPGVG
-220 KTAIAEGLALRIV
+220 KTAIAEGLALRIF

-252 SLVAGAK
+252 LLVAGAK

-271 LQAIESSKGEII
+271 LQAIENSQGQII

-304 SNLLKPALARGSL
+304 SNLLKPALARGTL

-346 ITPPN
+346 VNPPN
-351 TKECLS
+351 TNECLS

-372 SISDNAL
+372 SISDGAL

-390 TDRFLPDKAIDLVDE
+390 TDRFLPDKAIDLMDE

-444 ESRARLTELVNDLK
+444 ESRARLTELMNDLK
-458 MLSQKSNKLNE
+458 VLSQKSNTLNE
-469 QWKTEIVNVKD
+469 QWNMEIVNVKD
-480 LSSNKEMLEKFKSEL
+480 LSSNKEMLEKLKTEL
-495 EGSKRNG
+495 EESKRSG
-502 DLQRAGELTYSVI
+502 DLERAGELTYAVI
-515 PKLEMEIKE
+515 PKLEMAIEE
-524 AEKRSLNA
+524 AEKRSLDA

-537 ERVSENHIAN
+537 ERVSEDHIAN
-547 VVAKWSG
+547 VVSKWSG
-554 IPVEKLLGSEK
+554 IPVEKLLGNEK
-565 SKLMDMEELLSQS
+565 SQLMEMEALLSQS
-578 VIGQKEPVES
+578 VIGQREAVEC

-626 LSEFLFQDR
+626 LSEFLFQDK

-649 HSVARLIGSPPGYVG
+649 HSVSRLIGSPPGYVG

-678 PYQVVLFDEVE
+678 PYQVILFDEVE
-689 KAHNDIINLLL
+689 KAHNDVLNLLL
-700 QVLDEGRLT
+700 QVLDEGNLT
-709 DAHGRNVSFANSI
+709 DAHGRNISFSNAI

-730 AEEFIKPAENK
+730 SEEFSKTRDRGLKTIKH
-741 PKIIEQNVMKH
+741 NVMKH
-752 VKKWF
+752 VKGWF

-775 INDIEEIISIRVS
+775 INDIEKIISIRVG
-788 ELQQLLQER
+788 ELKKLLQEK

-803 SEKAKSWIAKNSFDK
+803 SEKAKSWIAKNSFDE

-833 KDKLADQLLVGNLKE
+833 KDKLADQLLLGKLKE
-848 GNVAFV
+848 GNLAFV
-854 DEENDSISLKIR
+854 DEENDSISLIIR
-866 DSVNT
+866 DSEKT
-871 VH
+871 IH

>member
-1 MVQKEFFSQMEL
+1 MDL
-13 EQYTDKAKETMVE
+13 ERYTNNAKETMVE
-26 AMENAR
+26 AMENAK

-44 MKAIL
+44 MKSIL
-49 LNNKKRFRKLIEL
+49 LNNKQRFRKLIEL
-62 VGGNYYWCIQ
+62 VGGDYFSVLQ
-72 ETDKILIS
+72 EADKLLIS
-80 LPRVEGYKNLFIDAE
+80 LPKVEGHKNLFIDTN
-95 LSESINS
+95 LSEAIKS
-102 ADIYAQKLGDK
+102 AEIYADKLGDK

-122 GIVLGKSE
+122 GIALGQSE
-130 ISKKLVKKMKNI
+130 ISKKLKSKVKNI
-142 NQLEELVLAERK
+142 DQLEDFVLTDRK

-160 QGHQEGDNILD
+160 QTHQEGENVLDN
-171 DYTVNLTNRA
+171 YTVNLTKKA
-181 SEGRI
+181 LEGRI

-213 IGFPGVG
+213 IGSPGVG
-220 KTAIAEGLALRIV
+220 KTAIAEGLALRIF

-252 SLVAGAK
+252 LLVAGAK

-271 LQAIESSKGEII
+271 LQAIENSQGQII

-304 SNLLKPALARGSL
+304 SNLLKPALARGTL

-346 ITPPN
+346 VNPPSTN
-351 TKECLS
+351 ECLS

-372 SISDNAL
+372 SISDGAL

-390 TDRFLPDKAIDLVDE
+390 TDRFLPDKAIDLMDE

-444 ESRARLTELVNDLK
+444 ESRARLTELMNDLK
-458 MLSQKSNKLNE
+458 VLSQKSNTLNE
-469 QWKTEIVNVKD
+469 QWNMEIVNVKD
-480 LSSNKEMLEKFKSEL
+480 LSSNKEMLEKLKTEL
-495 EGSKRNG
+495 EESKRSG
-502 DLQRAGELTYSVI
+502 DLERAGELTYAVI
-515 PKLEMEIKE
+515 PKLEMAIEE
-524 AEKRSLNA
+524 AEKRSLDA

-537 ERVSENHIAN
+537 ERVSEDHIAN
-547 VVAKWSG
+547 VVSKWSG
-554 IPVEKLLGSEK
+554 IPVEKLLGNEK
-565 SKLMDMEELLSQS
+565 SQLMEMEALLSQS
-578 VIGQKEPVES
+578 VIGQREAVEC

-626 LSEFLFQDR
+626 LSEFLFQDK

-649 HSVARLIGSPPGYVG
+649 HSVSRLIGSPPGYVG

-678 PYQVVLFDEVE
+678 PYQVILFDEVE
-689 KAHNDIINLLL
+689 KAHNDVLNLLL
-700 QVLDEGRLT
+700 QVLDEGNLT
-709 DAHGRNVSFANSI
+709 DAHGRNISFSNAI

-730 AEEFIKPAENK
+730 SEEFNKTRDRELKTIKH
-741 PKIIEQNVMKH
+741 NVMKH
-752 VKKWF
+752 VKGWF

-775 INDIEEIISIRVS
+775 INDIEKIISIRVG
-788 ELQQLLQER
+788 ELKKLLQEK

-803 SEKAKSWIAKNSFDK
+803 SEKAKSWIAKNSFDE

-833 KDKLADQLLVGNLKE
+833 KDKLADQLLLGKLKE
-848 GNVAFV
+848 GNLAFV

-866 DSVNT
+866 DSEKT
-871 VH
+871 IH

>member
-1 MVQKEFFSQMEL
+1 MDL
-13 EQYTDKAKETMVE
+13 ERYTDNAKETMVE
-26 AMENAR
+26 AMENAK

-44 MKAIL
+44 MKSIL
-49 LNNKKRFRKLIEL
+49 LNNKQRFRKLIEL
-62 VGGNYYWCIQ
+62 VGGDYFSVLQ
-72 ETDKILIS
+72 EADKLLIS
-80 LPRVEGYKNLFIDAE
+80 LPKVEGHKNLFIDTN
-95 LSESINS
+95 LSEAIKS
-102 ADIYAQKLGDK
+102 AEIYADKLGDK

-122 GIVLGKSE
+122 GIALGQSE
-130 ISKKLVKKMKNI
+130 ISKKLKSKVKNI
-142 NQLEELVLAERK
+142 DQLEDFVLTDRK

-160 QGHQEGDNILD
+160 QTHQEGENVLDN
-171 DYTVNLTNRA
+171 YTVNLTDKA
-181 SEGRI
+181 LEGRI

-213 IGFPGVG
+213 IGSPGVG
-220 KTAIAEGLALRIV
+220 KTAIAEGLALRIF

-252 SLVAGAK
+252 LLVAGAK

-271 LQAIESSKGEII
+271 LQAIENSQGQII

-304 SNLLKPALARGSL
+304 SNLLKPALARGTL

-332 EKDAALARRFQPVM
+332 EKDAALARRFQPIMVN
-346 ITPPN
+346 PPSTN
-351 TKECLS
+351 ECLS

-372 SISDNAL
+372 SISDGAL

-390 TDRFLPDKAIDLVDE
+390 TDRFLPDKAIDLMDE

-444 ESRARLTELVNDLK
+444 ESRARLTELMNDLK
-458 MLSQKSNKLNE
+458 VLSQKSNTLNE
-469 QWKTEIVNVKD
+469 QWNMEIVNVKD
-480 LSSNKEMLEKFKSEL
+480 LSSNKEMLEKLKTEL
-495 EGSKRNG
+495 EESKRSG
-502 DLQRAGELTYSVI
+502 DLERAGELTYAVI
-515 PKLEMEIKE
+515 PKLEMAIEE
-524 AEKRSLNA
+524 AEKRSLDA

-537 ERVSENHIAN
+537 ERVSEDHIAN
-547 VVAKWSG
+547 VVSKWTG
-554 IPVEKLLGSEK
+554 IPVEKLLGNEK
-565 SKLMDMEELLSQS
+565 SQLMEMEALLSQS
-578 VIGQKEPVES
+578 VIGQREAVEC

-626 LSEFLFQDR
+626 LSEFLFQDK

-649 HSVARLIGSPPGYVG
+649 HSVSRLIGSPPGYVG

-678 PYQVVLFDEVE
+678 PYQVILFDEVE
-689 KAHNDIINLLL
+689 KAHNDVLNLLL
-700 QVLDEGRLT
+700 QVLDEGNLT
-709 DAHGRNVSFANSI
+709 DAHGRNISFSNVI

-730 AEEFIKPAENK
+730 SEEFNK
-741 PKIIEQNVMKH
+741 TRERGLNTINHNVMKH
-752 VKKWF
+752 VKGWF

-775 INDIEEIISIRVS
+775 INDIEKIISIRVG
-788 ELQQLLQER
+788 ELKKLLQEK

-803 SEKAKSWIAKNSFDK
+803 SEKAKSWIAKNSFDE

-833 KDKLADQLLVGNLKE
+833 KDKLADQLLSGKLKE
-848 GNVAFV
+848 GNLAFV

-866 DSVNT
+866 DSEKT
-871 VH
+871 IH

>member
-1 MVQKEFFSQMEL
+1 MDL
-13 EQYTDKAKETMVE
+13 ERYTDNAKETMVE
-26 AMENAR
+26 AMENAK

-44 MKAIL
+44 IKSIL
-49 LNNKKRFRKLIEL
+49 LNNKQRFRKLIEL
-62 VGGNYYWCIQ
+62 VGGDYFSVLQ
-72 ETDKILIS
+72 EADKLLIS
-80 LPRVEGYKNLFIDAE
+80 LPKVEGHKNLFIDTN
-95 LSESINS
+95 LSEAIKS
-102 ADIYAQKLGDK
+102 AEIYADKLGDK

-122 GIVLGKSE
+122 GIALGQSE
-130 ISKKLVKKMKNI
+130 ISKKLKSKVKNI
-142 NQLEELVLAERK
+142 DQLEDFVLTDRK

-160 QGHQEGDNILD
+160 QTHQEGENVLDN
-171 DYTVNLTNRA
+171 YTVNLTKKA
-181 SEGRI
+181 LEGRI

-213 IGFPGVG
+213 IGSPGVG
-220 KTAIAEGLALRIV
+220 KTAIAEGLALRIF

-252 SLVAGAK
+252 LLVAGAK

-271 LQAIESSKGEII
+271 LQAIENSQGQII

-304 SNLLKPALARGSL
+304 SNLLKPALARGTL

-346 ITPPN
+346 VNPPSTN
-351 TKECLS
+351 ECLS

-372 SISDNAL
+372 SISDGAL

-390 TDRFLPDKAIDLVDE
+390 TDRFLPDKAIDLMDE

-444 ESRARLTELVNDLK
+444 ESRARLTELMNDLK
-458 MLSQKSNKLNE
+458 VLSQKSNTLNE
-469 QWKTEIVNVKD
+469 QWNMEIVNVKD
-480 LSSNKEMLEKFKSEL
+480 LSSNKEMLEKLKTEL
-495 EGSKRNG
+495 EESKRSG
-502 DLQRAGELTYSVI
+502 DLERAGELTYAVI
-515 PKLEMEIKE
+515 PKLEMAIEE
-524 AEKRSLNA
+524 AEKRSLDA

-537 ERVSENHIAN
+537 ERVSEDHIAN
-547 VVAKWSG
+547 VVSKWSG
-554 IPVEKLLGSEK
+554 IPVEKLLGNEK
-565 SKLMDMEELLSQS
+565 SQLMEMEALLSQS
-578 VIGQKEPVES
+578 VIGQREAVEC

-626 LSEFLFQDR
+626 LSEFLFQDK

-649 HSVARLIGSPPGYVG
+649 HSVSRLIGSPPGYVG

-678 PYQVVLFDEVE
+678 PYQVILFDEVE
-689 KAHNDIINLLL
+689 KAHNDVLNLLL
-700 QVLDEGRLT
+700 QVLDEGNLT
-709 DAHGRNVSFANSI
+709 DAHGRNISFSNAI

-730 AEEFIKPAENK
+730 SEEFNKTRDRGLKTIKH
-741 PKIIEQNVMKH
+741 NVMKH
-752 VKKWF
+752 VKGWF

-775 INDIEEIISIRVS
+775 INDIEKIISIRVG
-788 ELQQLLQER
+788 ELKKLLQEK

-803 SEKAKSWIAKNSFDK
+803 SEKAKSWIAKNSFDE

-833 KDKLADQLLVGNLKE
+833 KDKLADQLLLGKLKE
-848 GNVAFV
+848 GNLAFV
-854 DEENDSISLKIR
+854 DEENDSIALKIR
-866 DSVNT
+866 DSEKT
-871 VH
+871 IH

>member
-1 MVQKEFFSQMEL
+1 MDL
-13 EQYTDKAKETMVE
+13 ERYTDNAKETMVE
-26 AMENAR
+26 AMENAK

-44 MKAIL
+44 MKSIL
-49 LNNKKRFRKLIEL
+49 LNNKQRFRKLIEL
-62 VGGNYYWCIQ
+62 VGGDYFSVLQ
-72 ETDKILIS
+72 EADKLLIS
-80 LPRVEGYKNLFIDAE
+80 LPKVEGHKNLFIDTN
-95 LSESINS
+95 LSEAIKS
-102 ADIYAQKLGDK
+102 AEIYADKLGDK

-122 GIVLGKSE
+122 GIALGQSE
-130 ISKKLVKKMKNI
+130 ISKKLKSKVKNI
-142 NQLEELVLAERK
+142 DQLEDFVLTDRK

-160 QGHQEGDNILD
+160 QTHQEGENVLDN
-171 DYTVNLTNRA
+171 YTVNLTKKA
-181 SEGRI
+181 LEGRI

-213 IGFPGVG
+213 IGSPGVG
-220 KTAIAEGLALRIV
+220 KTAIAEGLALRIF

-271 LQAIESSKGEII
+271 LQAIENSLGQII

-304 SNLLKPALARGSL
+304 SNLLKPALARGTL

-346 ITPPN
+346 VNPPSTN
-351 TKECLS
+351 ECLS

-372 SISDNAL
+372 SISDGAL

-390 TDRFLPDKAIDLVDE
+390 TDRFLPDKAIDLMDE

-444 ESRARLTELVNDLK
+444 ESRARLTELMNDLK
-458 MLSQKSNKLNE
+458 VLSQKSNTLNE
-469 QWKTEIVNVKD
+469 QWNMEIVNVKD
-480 LSSNKEMLEKFKSEL
+480 LSSNKEMLEKLKTEL
-495 EGSKRNG
+495 EESKRSG
-502 DLQRAGELTYSVI
+502 DLERAGELTYAVI
-515 PKLEMEIKE
+515 PKLEMAIEE
-524 AEKRSLNA
+524 AEKRSLDA

-537 ERVSENHIAN
+537 ERVSEDHIAN
-547 VVAKWSG
+547 VVSKWSG
-554 IPVEKLLGSEK
+554 IPVEKLLGNEK
-565 SKLMDMEELLSQS
+565 SQLMEMEALLSQS
-578 VIGQKEPVES
+578 VIGQREAVEC

-626 LSEFLFQDR
+626 LSEFLFQDK

-649 HSVARLIGSPPGYVG
+649 HSVSRLIGSPPGYVG

-678 PYQVVLFDEVE
+678 PYQVILFDEVE
-689 KAHNDIINLLL
+689 KAHNDVLNLLL
-700 QVLDEGRLT
+700 QVLDEGNLT
-709 DAHGRNVSFANSI
+709 DAHGRNISFSNAI

-730 AEEFIKPAENK
+730 SEEFNKTRDRGLKTIKH
-741 PKIIEQNVMKH
+741 NVMKH
-752 VKKWF
+752 VKGWF

-775 INDIEEIISIRVS
+775 INDIEKIISIRVG
-788 ELQQLLQER
+788 ELKKLLQEK

-803 SEKAKSWIAKNSFDK
+803 SEKAKSWIAKNSFDE

-833 KDKLADQLLVGNLKE
+833 KDKLADQLLLGKLKE
-848 GNVAFV
+848 GNLAFV

-866 DSVNT
+866 DSEKT
-871 VH
+871 IH

>member
-1 MVQKEFFSQMEL
+1 MDL
-13 EQYTDKAKETMVE
+13 ERYTNNAKETMVE
-26 AMENAR
+26 AMENAK

-44 MKAIL
+44 IKSIL
-49 LNNKKRFRKLIEL
+49 LNNKQRFRKLIEL
-62 VGGNYYWCIQ
+62 VGGDYFSVLQ
-72 ETDKILIS
+72 EADKLLIS
-80 LPRVEGYKNLFIDAE
+80 LPKVEGHKNLFIDTN
-95 LSESINS
+95 LSEAIKS
-102 ADIYAQKLGDK
+102 AEIYADKLGDK

-122 GIVLGKSE
+122 GIALGQSE
-130 ISKKLVKKMKNI
+130 ISKKLKSKVKNI
-142 NQLEELVLAERK
+142 DQLEDFVLTDRK

-160 QGHQEGDNILD
+160 QTHQEGENVLDN
-171 DYTVNLTNRA
+171 YTVNLTKKA
-181 SEGRI
+181 LEGRI

-213 IGFPGVG
+213 IGSPGVG
-220 KTAIAEGLALRIV
+220 KTAIAEGLALRIF

-252 SLVAGAK
+252 LLVAGAK

-271 LQAIESSKGEII
+271 LQAIENSQGQII

-304 SNLLKPALARGSL
+304 SNLLKPALARGTL

-332 EKDAALARRFQPVM
+332 EKDAALARRFQPIMVN
-346 ITPPN
+346 PPSTN
-351 TKECLS
+351 ECLS

-372 SISDNAL
+372 SISDGAL

-390 TDRFLPDKAIDLVDE
+390 TDRFLPDKAIDLMDE

-444 ESRARLTELVNDLK
+444 ESRARLTELMNDLK
-458 MLSQKSNKLNE
+458 LLSQKSNTLNE
-469 QWKTEIVNVKD
+469 QWNMEIVNVKD
-480 LSSNKEMLEKFKSEL
+480 LSSNKEMLEKLKTEL
-495 EGSKRNG
+495 EESKRSG
-502 DLQRAGELTYSVI
+502 DLERAGELTYAVI
-515 PKLEMEIKE
+515 PKLEMAIEE
-524 AEKRSLNA
+524 AEKRSLDA

-537 ERVSENHIAN
+537 ERVSEDHIAN
-547 VVAKWSG
+547 VVSKWSG
-554 IPVEKLLGSEK
+554 IPVEKLLGNEK
-565 SKLMDMEELLSQS
+565 SQLMEMEALLSQS
-578 VIGQKEPVES
+578 VIGQREAVEC

-626 LSEFLFQDR
+626 LSEFLFQDK

-649 HSVARLIGSPPGYVG
+649 HSVSRLIGSPPGYVG

-678 PYQVVLFDEVE
+678 PYQVILFDEVE
-689 KAHNDIINLLL
+689 KAHNDVLNLLL
-700 QVLDEGRLT
+700 QVLDEGNLT
-709 DAHGRNVSFANSI
+709 DAHGRNISFSNAI

-730 AEEFIKPAENK
+730 SEEFNKTRDRGLKTIKH
-741 PKIIEQNVMKH
+741 NVMKH
-752 VKKWF
+752 VKGWF

-775 INDIEEIISIRVS
+775 INDIEKIISIRVG
-788 ELQQLLQER
+788 ELKKLLQEK

-803 SEKAKSWIAKNSFDK
+803 SEKAKSWIAKNSFDE

-833 KDKLADQLLVGNLKE
+833 KDKLADQLLLGKLKE
-848 GNVAFV
+848 GNLAFV
-854 DEENDSISLKIR
+854 DEENDSIALKIC
-866 DSVNT
+866 DSEKT
-871 VH
+871 IH

>member
-1 MVQKEFFSQMEL
+1 MDL
-13 EQYTDKAKETMVE
+13 ERYTNNAKETMVE
-26 AMENAR
+26 AMESAR
-32 ALDHQTITTAHV
+32 ALSHQTITTTHV

-49 LNNKKRFRKLIEL
+49 LNNKKRFTKLIKL
-62 VGGNYYWCIQ
+62 AGGDFFSVLQ
-72 ETDKILIS
+72 EVDKLLIS
-80 LPRVEGYKNLFIDAE
+80 QPRVEGYQNLFIDTK
-95 LSESINS
+95 LSEAIKG
-102 ADIYAQKLGDK
+102 AEIFAGKLGDK
-113 FIGLEALFL
+113 FIGLESLFV
-122 GIVLGKSE
+122 GIALGKSE
-130 ISKKLVKKMKNI
+130 IAKKLESEMKNF
-142 NQLEELVLAERK
+142 NQLEDIVLADRK
-154 GNKIES
+154 GNTIES
-160 QGHQEGDNILD
+160 QAHQEGGSILH
-171 DYTVNLTNRA
+171 DYTINLTDKA
-181 SEGRI
+181 TDGHI

-252 SLVAGAK
+252 SLVAGSK
-259 YRGEFEERLKSV
+259 YRGEFEERLKGV
-271 LQAIESSKGEII
+271 LQAIENSSGQII

-346 ITPPN
+346 VNPPSTN
-351 TKECLS
+351 ECLS

-372 SISDNAL
+372 SISDSAL
-379 IAAVKMSDRYI
+379 ITAVKMSDRYI

-405 AAAKLKMEL
+405 ASAKLKMEL

-444 ESRARLTELVNDLK
+444 ESRARLTELINDLK
-458 MLSQKSNKLNE
+458 VLSQKSRKLAE
-469 QWKTEIVNVKD
+469 QWNTEIVNVKD
-480 LSSNKEMLEKFKSEL
+480 LTSNKEMLERLKTEL
-495 EGSKRNG
+495 EEAKRNG
-502 DLQRAGELTYSVI
+502 NLERAGELTYSEI
-515 PKLEMEIKE
+515 PKLEIAIKE
-524 AEKRSLNA
+524 AERRSLNA

-537 ERVSENHIAN
+537 ERVSEDHIAN

-554 IPVEKLLGSEK
+554 IPVEKLLGNEK
-565 SKLMDMEELLSQS
+565 SQLMEMEVLLSQS
-578 VIGQKEPVES
+578 VIGQKEAVES

-597 AGLSDLKRPLASFL
+597 SGLSDLKKPLASFL

-626 LSEFLFQDR
+626 LSEFLFQNK

-649 HSVARLIGSPPGYVG
+649 HSVSRLIGSPPGYVG
-664 FEEGGALTEAVRRK
+664 FEEGGALTEAIRRK
-678 PYQVVLFDEVE
+678 PYQVILFDEVE
-689 KAHNDIINLLL
+689 KAHNDVLNLLL
-700 QVLDEGRLT
+700 QVLDEGHLT
-709 DAHGRNVSFANSI
+709 DTSGRNISFSNSI

-730 AEEFIKPAENK
+730 SEEFYKSGDSNLETIRHS
-741 PKIIEQNVMKH
+741 VMKH
-752 VKKWF
+752 VKSWF

-764 LDDIVTFNSLK
+764 LDDIVTFNSLT
-775 INDIEEIISIRVS
+775 INDIEEIISIRVL
-788 ELQQLLQER
+788 ELKKLLQEK

-803 SEKAKSWIAKNSFDK
+803 SDKAKNWIAKNSFDE
-818 EYGARPLKRTIESNI
+818 EYGARPIKRSIESNI
-833 KDKLADQLLVGNLKE
+833 KDKLADQLLLGKLKD

-854 DEENDSISLKIR
+854 DEENDSLSLKIR
-866 DSVNT
+866 DSAGT
-871 VH
+871 IH

>member
-1 MVQKEFFSQMEL
+1 MDL
-13 EQYTDKAKETMVE
+13 ERYTDNAKETMVE
-26 AMENAR
+26 AMENAK

-44 MKAIL
+44 MKSIL
-49 LNNKKRFRKLIEL
+49 LNNKQRFRKLIEL
-62 VGGNYYWCIQ
+62 VGGDYFSVLQ
-72 ETDKILIS
+72 EADKLLIS
-80 LPRVEGYKNLFIDAE
+80 LPKVEGHKNLFIDTN
-95 LSESINS
+95 LSEAIKS
-102 ADIYAQKLGDK
+102 AEIYADKLGDK

-122 GIVLGKSE
+122 GIALGESE
-130 ISKKLVKKMKNI
+130 ISKKLKSKVKNI
-142 NQLEELVLAERK
+142 DQLEDFVLTDRK

-160 QGHQEGDNILD
+160 QTHQEGENVLDN
-171 DYTVNLTNRA
+171 YTVNLTKKA
-181 SEGRI
+181 LEGRI

-213 IGFPGVG
+213 IGSPGVG
-220 KTAIAEGLALRIV
+220 KTAIAEGLALRIF

-252 SLVAGAK
+252 LLVAGAK

-271 LQAIESSKGEII
+271 LQAIENSQGQII

-304 SNLLKPALARGSL
+304 SNLLKPALARGTL

-346 ITPPN
+346 VNPPN
-351 TKECLS
+351 TNECLS

-372 SISDNAL
+372 SISDGAL

-390 TDRFLPDKAIDLVDE
+390 TDRFLPDKAIDLMDE

-444 ESRARLTELVNDLK
+444 ESRARLTELMNDLK
-458 MLSQKSNKLNE
+458 VLSQKSNTLNE
-469 QWKTEIVNVKD
+469 QWNMEIVNVKD
-480 LSSNKEMLEKFKSEL
+480 LSSNKEMLEKLKTEL
-495 EGSKRNG
+495 EESKRSG
-502 DLQRAGELTYSVI
+502 DLERAGELTYAVI
-515 PKLEMEIKE
+515 PKLEMAIEE
-524 AEKRSLNA
+524 AEKRSLDA

-537 ERVSENHIAN
+537 ERVSEDHIAN
-547 VVAKWSG
+547 VVSKWSG
-554 IPVEKLLGSEK
+554 IPVEKLLGNEK
-565 SKLMDMEELLSQS
+565 SQLMEMEALLSQS
-578 VIGQKEPVES
+578 VIGQREAVEC

-626 LSEFLFQDR
+626 LSEFLFQDK

-649 HSVARLIGSPPGYVG
+649 HSVSRLIGSPPGYVG

-678 PYQVVLFDEVE
+678 PYQVILFDEVE
-689 KAHNDIINLLL
+689 KAHNDVLNLLL
-700 QVLDEGRLT
+700 QVLDEGNLT
-709 DAHGRNVSFANSI
+709 DAHGRNISFSNAI

-730 AEEFIKPAENK
+730 SEEFNKTRDRGLKTIKH
-741 PKIIEQNVMKH
+741 NVMKH
-752 VKKWF
+752 VKGWF

-775 INDIEEIISIRVS
+775 INDIEKIISIRVG
-788 ELQQLLQER
+788 ELKKLLQEK

-803 SEKAKSWIAKNSFDK
+803 SEKAKSWIAKNSFDE

-833 KDKLADQLLVGNLKE
+833 KDKLADQLLLGKLKE
-848 GNVAFV
+848 GNLAFV
-854 DEENDSISLKIR
+854 DEENDSISLIIR
-866 DSVNT
+866 DSEKT
-871 VH
+871 IH

>member
-1 MVQKEFFSQMEL
+1 MDL
-13 EQYTDKAKETMVE
+13 ERYTNNAKETMVE
-26 AMENAR
+26 AMENAK

-44 MKAIL
+44 MKSIL
-49 LNNKKRFRKLIEL
+49 LNNKQRFRKLIEL
-62 VGGNYYWCIQ
+62 VGGDYFSVLQ
-72 ETDKILIS
+72 EADKLLIS
-80 LPRVEGYKNLFIDAE
+80 LPKVEGHKNLFIDTN
-95 LSESINS
+95 LSEAIKS
-102 ADIYAQKLGDK
+102 AEIYADKLGDK

-122 GIVLGKSE
+122 GIALGQSE
-130 ISKKLVKKMKNI
+130 ISKKLKSKVKNI
-142 NQLEELVLAERK
+142 DQLEDFVLTDRK

-160 QGHQEGDNILD
+160 QTHQEGENVLDN
-171 DYTVNLTNRA
+171 YTVNLTKKA
-181 SEGRI
+181 LEGRI

-213 IGFPGVG
+213 IGSPGVG
-220 KTAIAEGLALRIV
+220 KTAIAEGLALRIF

-252 SLVAGAK
+252 LLVAGAK

-271 LQAIESSKGEII
+271 LQAIENSQGQII

-304 SNLLKPALARGSL
+304 SNLLKPALARGTL

-346 ITPPN
+346 VNPPSTN
-351 TKECLS
+351 ECLS

-372 SISDNAL
+372 SISDGAL

-390 TDRFLPDKAIDLVDE
+390 TDRFLPDKAIDLMDE

-444 ESRARLTELVNDLK
+444 ESRARLTELMNDLK
-458 MLSQKSNKLNE
+458 VLSQKSNTLNE
-469 QWKTEIVNVKD
+469 QWNMEIVNVKD
-480 LSSNKEMLEKFKSEL
+480 LSSNKEMLEKLKTEL
-495 EGSKRNG
+495 EESKRSG
-502 DLQRAGELTYSVI
+502 DLERAGELTYAVI
-515 PKLEMEIKE
+515 PKLEMAIEE
-524 AEKRSLNA
+524 AEKRSLDA

-537 ERVSENHIAN
+537 ERVSEDHIAN
-547 VVAKWSG
+547 VVSKWSG
-554 IPVEKLLGSEK
+554 IPVEKLLGNEK
-565 SKLMDMEELLSQS
+565 SQLMEMEALLSQS
-578 VIGQKEPVES
+578 VIGQREAVEC

-626 LSEFLFQDR
+626 LSEFLFQDK

-649 HSVARLIGSPPGYVG
+649 HSVSRLIGSPPGYVG

-678 PYQVVLFDEVE
+678 PYQVILFDEVE
-689 KAHNDIINLLL
+689 KAHNDVLNLLL
-700 QVLDEGRLT
+700 QVLDEGNLT
-709 DAHGRNVSFANSI
+709 DAHGRNISFSNAI

-730 AEEFIKPAENK
+730 SEEFNKTRDRGLKTIKH
-741 PKIIEQNVMKH
+741 NVMKH
-752 VKKWF
+752 VKGWF

-775 INDIEEIISIRVS
+775 INDIEKIISIRVG
-788 ELQQLLQER
+788 ELKKLLQEK

-803 SEKAKSWIAKNSFDK
+803 SEKAKSWIAKNSFDE

-833 KDKLADQLLVGNLKE
+833 KDKLADQLLLGKLKE
-848 GNVAFV
+848 GNLAFV
-854 DEENDSISLKIR
+854 DE
-866 DSVNT
+866 
-871 VH
+871 

>member
-1 MVQKEFFSQMEL
+1 MKFRKMDL
-13 EQYTDKAKETMVE
+13 ERYTNNAKETMVE
-26 AMENAR
+26 AMESAR
-32 ALDHQTITTAHV
+32 ALGHQAITVTHV

-49 LNNKKRFRKLIEL
+49 LNNKKRFTKLIEL
-62 VGGNYYWCIQ
+62 AGGDFFSVLQ
-72 ETDKILIS
+72 AVDRLLIS
-80 LPRVEGYKNLFIDAE
+80 QPRVEGYQNLFIDTK
-95 LSESINS
+95 LSEAIKGAEIF
-102 ADIYAQKLGDK
+102 ADKLGDK
-113 FIGLEALFL
+113 FIGLESLFV
-122 GIVLGKSE
+122 GIALGKSE
-130 ISKKLVKKMKNI
+130 IAKKLASEMKNF
-142 NQLEELVLAERK
+142 NQLEDIVLADRK
-154 GNKIES
+154 GNTIES
-160 QGHQEGDNILD
+160 QAHQEGGNILH
-171 DYTVNLTNRA
+171 DYTINLTDKA
-181 SEGRI
+181 TEGHI

-252 SLVAGAK
+252 SLVAGSK
-259 YRGEFEERLKSV
+259 YRGEFEERLKGV
-271 LQAIESSKGEII
+271 LQAIENSSGQII

-346 ITPPN
+346 VNPPSTN
-351 TKECLS
+351 ECLS

-372 SISDNAL
+372 SISDSAL
-379 IAAVKMSDRYI
+379 ITAVKMSDRYI

-405 AAAKLKMEL
+405 ASAKLKMEL

-444 ESRARLTELVNDLK
+444 ESRARLTELINDLK
-458 MLSQKSNKLNE
+458 VLSQKSRKLTE
-469 QWKTEIVNVKD
+469 QWNTEIVNVKG
-480 LSSNKEMLEKFKSEL
+480 LSSNKEMLERLKTEL
-495 EGSKRNG
+495 EEAKRNG
-502 DLQRAGELTYSVI
+502 NLERAGELTYSEI
-515 PKLEMEIKE
+515 PKLEIAIKE
-524 AEKRSLNA
+524 AERRSLNA

-537 ERVSENHIAN
+537 ERVSEDHIAN

-554 IPVEKLLGSEK
+554 IPVEKLLGNEK
-565 SKLMDMEELLSQS
+565 SQLMEMEVLLSQS
-578 VIGQKEPVES
+578 VIGQKEAVES

-597 AGLSDLKRPLASFL
+597 SGLSDLKKPLASFL

-626 LSEFLFQDR
+626 LSEFLFQNK

-649 HSVARLIGSPPGYVG
+649 HSVSRLIGSPPGYIG
-664 FEEGGALTEAVRRK
+664 FEEGGALTEAIRRK
-678 PYQVVLFDEVE
+678 PYQVILFDEVE
-689 KAHNDIINLLL
+689 KAHNDVLNLLL
-700 QVLDEGRLT
+700 QVLDEGHLT
-709 DAHGRNVSFANSI
+709 DASGRNISFSNSI

-730 AEEFIKPAENK
+730 SEEFYKSGDSNLETIRH
-741 PKIIEQNVMKH
+741 NVMKH
-752 VKKWF
+752 VKSWF

-764 LDDIVTFNSLK
+764 LDDIVTFNSLT
-775 INDIEEIISIRVS
+775 IDDIEAIISIRVL
-788 ELQQLLQER
+788 ELKKLLQEK

-803 SEKAKSWIAKNSFDK
+803 SDKAKNWIAKNSFDE
-818 EYGARPLKRTIESNI
+818 EYGARPLKRSIESNI
-833 KDKLADQLLVGNLKE
+833 KDKLADQLLLGNLKD

-854 DEENDSISLKIR
+854 DEENDSLSLKIR
-866 DSVNT
+866 DSAGT
-871 VH
+871 IH

>member
-1 MVQKEFFSQMEL
+1 MDL
-13 EQYTDKAKETMVE
+13 ERYTDNAKETMVE
-26 AMENAR
+26 AMENAK

-44 MKAIL
+44 MKSIL
-49 LNNKKRFRKLIEL
+49 LNNKQRFRKLIEL
-62 VGGNYYWCIQ
+62 VGGDYFSVLQ
-72 ETDKILIS
+72 EADKLLIS
-80 LPRVEGYKNLFIDAE
+80 LPKVEGHKNLFIDTN
-95 LSESINS
+95 LSEAIKS
-102 ADIYAQKLGDK
+102 AEIYADKLGDK

-122 GIVLGKSE
+122 GIALGQSE
-130 ISKKLVKKMKNI
+130 ISKKLKSKVKNI
-142 NQLEELVLAERK
+142 DQLEDFVLTDRK

-160 QGHQEGDNILD
+160 QTHQEGENVLDN
-171 DYTVNLTNRA
+171 YTVNLTKKA
-181 SEGRI
+181 LEGRI

-213 IGFPGVG
+213 IGSPGVG
-220 KTAIAEGLALRIV
+220 KTAIAEGLALRIF

-252 SLVAGAK
+252 LLVAGAK

-271 LQAIESSKGEII
+271 LQAIENSQGQII

-304 SNLLKPALARGSL
+304 SNLLKPALARGTL

-346 ITPPN
+346 VNPPSTN
-351 TKECLS
+351 ECLS

-372 SISDNAL
+372 SISDGAL

-390 TDRFLPDKAIDLVDE
+390 TDRFLPDKAIDLMDE

-444 ESRARLTELVNDLK
+444 ESRARLTELMNDLK
-458 MLSQKSNKLNE
+458 VLSQKSNTLNE
-469 QWKTEIVNVKD
+469 QWNMEIVNVKD
-480 LSSNKEMLEKFKSEL
+480 LSSNKEMLEKLKTEL
-495 EGSKRNG
+495 EESKRSG
-502 DLQRAGELTYSVI
+502 DLERAGELTYAVI
-515 PKLEMEIKE
+515 PKLEMAIEE
-524 AEKRSLNA
+524 AEKRSLDA

-537 ERVSENHIAN
+537 ERVSEDHIAN
-547 VVAKWSG
+547 VVSKWSG
-554 IPVEKLLGSEK
+554 IPVEKLLGNEK
-565 SKLMDMEELLSQS
+565 SQLMEMEALLSQS
-578 VIGQKEPVES
+578 VIGQREAVEC

-626 LSEFLFQDR
+626 LSEFLFQDK

-649 HSVARLIGSPPGYVG
+649 HSVSRLIGSPPGYVG

-678 PYQVVLFDEVE
+678 PYQVILFDEVE
-689 KAHNDIINLLL
+689 KAHNDVLNLLL
-700 QVLDEGRLT
+700 QVLDEGNLT
-709 DAHGRNVSFANSI
+709 DAHGRNISFSNAI

-730 AEEFIKPAENK
+730 SEEFNKTRDRGLKTIKH
-741 PKIIEQNVMKH
+741 NVMKH
-752 VKKWF
+752 VKGWF

-775 INDIEEIISIRVS
+775 INDIEKIISIRVG
-788 ELQQLLQER
+788 ELKKLLQEK

-803 SEKAKSWIAKNSFDK
+803 SEKAKSWIAKNSFDE

-833 KDKLADQLLVGNLKE
+833 KDKLADQLLLGKLKE
-848 GNVAFV
+848 GNLAFV
-854 DEENDSISLKIR
+854 DEENDSISLIIR
-866 DSVNT
+866 DSEKT
-871 VH
+871 IH

>member
-1 MVQKEFFSQMEL
+1 MDL
-13 EQYTDKAKETMVE
+13 ERYTNNAKETMVE
-26 AMENAR
+26 AMENAK

-44 MKAIL
+44 MKSIL
-49 LNNKKRFRKLIEL
+49 LNNKQRFRKLIEL
-62 VGGNYYWCIQ
+62 VGGDYFSVLQ
-72 ETDKILIS
+72 EADKLLIS
-80 LPRVEGYKNLFIDAE
+80 LPKVEGHKNLFIDTN
-95 LSESINS
+95 LSEAIKS
-102 ADIYAQKLGDK
+102 AEIYADKLGDK

-122 GIVLGKSE
+122 GIALGQSE
-130 ISKKLVKKMKNI
+130 ISKKLKSKVKNI
-142 NQLEELVLAERK
+142 DQLEDFVLTDRK

-160 QGHQEGDNILD
+160 QTHQEGENVLDN
-171 DYTVNLTNRA
+171 YTVNLTKKA
-181 SEGRI
+181 LEGRI

-213 IGFPGVG
+213 IGSPGVG
-220 KTAIAEGLALRIV
+220 KTAIAEGLALRIF

-271 LQAIESSKGEII
+271 LQAIENSQGQII

-304 SNLLKPALARGSL
+304 SNLLKPALARGTL

-346 ITPPN
+346 VNPPSTN
-351 TKECLS
+351 ECLS

-372 SISDNAL
+372 SISDGAL

-390 TDRFLPDKAIDLVDE
+390 TDRFLPDKAIDLMDE

-444 ESRARLTELVNDLK
+444 ESRARLTELMNDLK
-458 MLSQKSNKLNE
+458 VLSQKSNTLNE
-469 QWKTEIVNVKD
+469 QWNMEIVNVKD
-480 LSSNKEMLEKFKSEL
+480 LSSNKEMLEKLKTEL
-495 EGSKRNG
+495 EESKRSG
-502 DLQRAGELTYSVI
+502 DLERAGELTYAVI
-515 PKLEMEIKE
+515 PKLEMAIEE
-524 AEKRSLNA
+524 AEKRSLDA

-537 ERVSENHIAN
+537 ERVSEDHIAN
-547 VVAKWSG
+547 VVSKWSG
-554 IPVEKLLGSEK
+554 IPVEKLLGNEK
-565 SKLMDMEELLSQS
+565 SQLMEMEALLSQS
-578 VIGQKEPVES
+578 VIGQREAVEC

-626 LSEFLFQDR
+626 LSEFLFQDK

-649 HSVARLIGSPPGYVG
+649 HSVSRLIGSPPGYVG

-678 PYQVVLFDEVE
+678 PYQVILFDEVE
-689 KAHNDIINLLL
+689 KAHNDVLNLLL
-700 QVLDEGRLT
+700 QVLDEGNLT
-709 DAHGRNVSFANSI
+709 DAHGRNISFSNAI

-730 AEEFIKPAENK
+730 SEEFNKTRDKGLKTIKH
-741 PKIIEQNVMKH
+741 NVMKH
-752 VKKWF
+752 VKGWF

-775 INDIEEIISIRVS
+775 INDIEKIISIRVG
-788 ELQQLLQER
+788 ELKKLLQEK

-803 SEKAKSWIAKNSFDK
+803 SEKAKSWIAKNSFDE

-833 KDKLADQLLVGNLKE
+833 KDKLADQLLLGKLKE
-848 GNVAFV
+848 GNLAFV

-866 DSVNT
+866 DSEKT
-871 VH
+871 IH

>member
-1 MVQKEFFSQMEL
+1 MDL
-13 EQYTDKAKETMVE
+13 ERYTNNAKETMVE
-26 AMENAR
+26 AMENAK

-44 MKAIL
+44 MKSIL
-49 LNNKKRFRKLIEL
+49 LNNKQRFRKLIEL
-62 VGGNYYWCIQ
+62 VGGDYFSVLQ
-72 ETDKILIS
+72 EADKLLIS
-80 LPRVEGYKNLFIDAE
+80 LPKVEGHKNLFIDAN
-95 LSESINS
+95 LSEAIKS
-102 ADIYAQKLGDK
+102 AEIYADKLGDK

-122 GIVLGKSE
+122 GIALGQSE
-130 ISKKLVKKMKNI
+130 ISKKLKSKVKNI
-142 NQLEELVLAERK
+142 DQLEDFVLTDRK

-160 QGHQEGDNILD
+160 QTHQEGENVLDN
-171 DYTVNLTNRA
+171 YTVNLTKKA
-181 SEGRI
+181 LEGRI

-213 IGFPGVG
+213 IGSPGVG
-220 KTAIAEGLALRIV
+220 KTAIAEGLALRIF

-271 LQAIESSKGEII
+271 LQAIENSQGQII

-304 SNLLKPALARGSL
+304 SNLLKPALARGTL

-346 ITPPN
+346 VNPPSTN
-351 TKECLS
+351 ECLS

-372 SISDNAL
+372 SISDGAL

-390 TDRFLPDKAIDLVDE
+390 TDRFLPDKAIDLMDE

-444 ESRARLTELVNDLK
+444 ESRARLTELMNDLK
-458 MLSQKSNKLNE
+458 VLSQKSNTLNE
-469 QWKTEIVNVKD
+469 QWNMEIVNVKD
-480 LSSNKEMLEKFKSEL
+480 LSSNKEMLEKLKTEL
-495 EGSKRNG
+495 EESKRSG
-502 DLQRAGELTYSVI
+502 DLERAGELTYAVI
-515 PKLEMEIKE
+515 PKLEMAIEE
-524 AEKRSLNA
+524 AEKRSLDA

-537 ERVSENHIAN
+537 ERVSEDHIAN
-547 VVAKWSG
+547 VVSKWSG
-554 IPVEKLLGSEK
+554 IPVEKLLGNEK
-565 SKLMDMEELLSQS
+565 SQLMEMEALLSQS
-578 VIGQKEPVES
+578 VIGQREAVEC

-626 LSEFLFQDR
+626 LSEFLFQDK

-649 HSVARLIGSPPGYVG
+649 HSVSRLIGSPPGYVG

-678 PYQVVLFDEVE
+678 PYQVILFDEVE
-689 KAHNDIINLLL
+689 KAHNDVLNLLL
-700 QVLDEGRLT
+700 QVLDEGNLT
-709 DAHGRNVSFANSI
+709 DAHGRNISFSNAI

-730 AEEFIKPAENK
+730 SEEFNKTRDRGLKTIKH
-741 PKIIEQNVMKH
+741 NVMKH
-752 VKKWF
+752 VKGWF

-775 INDIEEIISIRVS
+775 INDIEKIISIRVG
-788 ELQQLLQER
+788 ELKKLLQEK

-803 SEKAKSWIAKNSFDK
+803 SEKAKSWIAKNSFDE

-833 KDKLADQLLVGNLKE
+833 KDKLADQLLLGKLKE
-848 GNVAFV
+848 GNLAFV

-866 DSVNT
+866 DSEKT
-871 VH
+871 IH

>member
-1 MVQKEFFSQMEL
+1 MEL

-26 AMENAR
+26 AMESAR

-49 LNNKKRFRKLIEL
+49 LNNKERFRKLIEL
-62 VGGNYYWCIQ
+62 VGGNYYWVIQ

-80 LPRVEGYKNLFIDAE
+80 IPRVEGHKNLFIDAN
-95 LSESINS
+95 LSESIKN
-102 ADIYAQKLGDK
+102 AEVYAQRFGDK

-130 ISKKLVKKMKNI
+130 ISKKLVNKMKNI
-142 NQLEELVLAERK
+142 NQLEELVTTERK
-154 GNKIES
+154 GSKIES
-160 QGHQEGDNILD
+160 QSHQEGDNILD

-181 SEGRI
+181 SEGSI

-233 RKDVPEVLLDKKL
+233 REDVPEVLLNKKL

-271 LQAIESSKGEII
+271 LQAIERSKGEII

-372 SISDNAL
+372 SISDSAL
-379 IAAVKMSDRYI
+379 TAAVKMSDRYI

-436 ALKKENDF
+436 ALKKESDF
-444 ESRARLTELVNDLK
+444 ESRARLTELINDIK
-458 MLSQKSNKLNE
+458 ILSQRSNKLNE

-495 EGSKRNG
+495 EESKRNG

-515 PKLEMEIKE
+515 PKLEMEIEE

-537 ERVSENHIAN
+537 ERVSEDHIAN

-565 SKLMDMEELLSQS
+565 SKLMDMEELLSQK
-578 VIGQKEPVES
+578 VIGQREPVES

-597 AGLSDLKRPLASFL
+597 AGLSDVKRPLASFL
-611 FLGPTGVG
+611 FLGPSGVG
-619 KTELSKT
+619 KTELSKA

-664 FEEGGALTEAVRRK
+664 FEEGGALTEAIRRK

-689 KAHNDIINLLL
+689 KAHNDVLNLLL
-700 QVLDEGRLT
+700 QVLDEGNLT

-730 AEEFIKPAENK
+730 AEEFIKLVDNK

-752 VKKWF
+752 VKSWF

-788 ELQQLLQER
+788 ELKQLLQER

-803 SEKAKSWIAKNSFDK
+803 SEKAKSWIAINSFDK

-848 GNVAFV
+848 GNIAYI

-866 DSVNT
+866 DSANT
-871 VH
+871 IH